1 MLTSNNRWVVVLLGI
16 VAVFLFLGC
25 PERTAET
32 PPEPE
37 KPEIAATDMDAMTV
51 VYLEK
56 KGPYLETGKA
66 MGELF
71 TLMGKKEL
79 KMRNYPMA
87 CYYDDPNKVDPKETR
102 YEVFSEFV
110 GEFKGDKELK
120 VKEIP
125 AQKMAK
131 VLYVGPYD
139 KCEPTYKGLY
149 GWIAKNNY
157 EPCGPS
163 YEKYLNDPSKVAP
176 EELKTEIMVPIK
188 AKDVEK

>member
-1 MLTSNNRWVVVLLGI
+1 MLTSCNKWAVALLAI
-16 VAVFLFLGC
+16 AMAFLFLGC
-25 PERTAET
+25 PEKTAET

-37 KPEIAATDMDAMTV
+37 KPEITATDMDAMTV

-56 KGPYLETGKA
+56 KGPYGETGNA
-66 MGELF
+66 MMELF

-87 CYYDDPNKVDPKETR
+87 CYYDDPNTVDPKETR

-110 GEFKGDKELK
+110 GEFKGDKDLK

-125 AQKMAK
+125 VQKMAK
-131 VLYVGPYD
+131 MLYVGPYE
-139 KCEPTYKGLY
+139 KCEPAYREMY

-176 EELKTEIMVPIK
+176 EELKTEILVPIK
-188 AKDVEK
+188 AK

>member
-1 MLTSNNRWVVVLLGI
+1 MRTSYTKYSALVLI
-16 VAVFLFLGC
+16 VLAVFLFLGC

-32 PPEPE
+32 PEPE
-37 KPEIAATDMDAMTV
+37 KSEIAATDMDAMTV

-56 KGPYLETGKA
+56 KGPYQETGKA

-71 TLMGKKEL
+71 ALMGKKEL

-131 VLYVGPYD
+131 VLYVGPYE
-139 KCEPTYKGLY
+139 KCEPAYKELY
-149 GWIAKNNY
+149 GWIGKNNY
-157 EPCGPS
+157 EVCGPS